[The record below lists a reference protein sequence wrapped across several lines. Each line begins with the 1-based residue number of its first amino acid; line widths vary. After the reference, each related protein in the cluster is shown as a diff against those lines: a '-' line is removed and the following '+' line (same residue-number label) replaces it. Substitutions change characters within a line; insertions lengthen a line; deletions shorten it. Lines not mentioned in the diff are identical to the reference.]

1 MLPIPIETL
10 WSTPITRIQAEQLY
24 VMQFRFFL
32 RPNVPLLHVFFFLF
46 CCCFCCFRSHCS
58 FPGKIWQ
65 ATPARRRP
73 RVFDVDGRGPEAQ
86 RPAIG
91 IFGRG

>member
-32 RPNVPLLHVFFFLF
+32 RPNVPLLHVFFFSFLLF
-46 CCCFCCFRSHCS
+46 LLFSQSLLFSRKNLAGDPCPQTSPSFR
-58 FPGKIWQ
+58 
-65 ATPARRRP
+65 R
-73 RVFDVDGRGPEAQ
+73 
-86 RPAIG
+86 
-91 IFGRG
+91 